1 MGSSKMDSSAVY
13 ALFEELKQ
21 KIDELGKNETPI
33 GQIVSSANSN
43 EIISLIEELKVQI
56 NQKQFSSEQ
65 IKNLGQISV
74 YSINKVN
81 ESLNKVFTEI
91 KAVITPIDEKINLL
105 KSPQNT
111 FVRKENVFIVDFRN
125 SQATLTM
132 ISMALIILLSFG
144 GNIWQLNRNS
154 QLKDNDVKYRYIKS
168 TNGINSANLNMLED
182 VFYYQRDKNKIR
194 EIRQKVEEYER
205 KLIENAKEFERN
217 RIQNEQNKKVRS
229 SKY

>member
-21 KIDELGKNETPI
+21 KIDELGKNETPS
-33 GQIVSSANSN
+33 GQMDSSTNSD
-43 EIISLIEELKVQI
+43 EIISLIEDLKVQI
-56 NQKQFSSEQ
+56 NQQQFSPEQ
-65 IKNLGQISV
+65 IKNLGQISA

-125 SQATLTM
+125 SKAALTM
-132 ISMALIILLSFG
+132 ISMALVILLSFG
-144 GNIWQLNRNS
+144 GNVWQLNRNS
-154 QLKDNDVKYRYIKS
+154 QLKDNDLKYRYIKS
-168 TNGINSANLNMLED
+168 TNGISPENLNKLED
-182 VFYYQRDKNKIR
+182 IFQYNRDKKLIR
-194 EIRQKVEEYER
+194 EIRGKVEEYER
-205 KLIENAKEFERN
+205 RIKETAEKIEREQLKM
-217 RIQNEQNKKVRS
+217 QNKH
-229 SKY
+229 